1 MLGVGAGVLTTLSW
15 AVNGLLA
22 TGSTAGHNASAGHI
36 TGARH
41 SPAHHAAARH
51 DEDKASPA
59 ASPSA
64 SPSHTPA
71 RHHASRRAPQASGSA
86 AACTPGGVALTV
98 SSPQYW
104 YQPGLT
110 PRFTVRA
117 VSTESHPCSFDMSPR
132 SVSVVIDTSGG
143 RPIWSS
149 ADCATSSGSAPVVLA
164 SGTHATLRVSWN
176 RRTGCA
182 DSGTLVRPG
191 EYRVSAAAGA
201 DHSKSVNIVLGAK
214 GVSGP

>member
-1 MLGVGAGVLTTLSW
+1 MVVLGVGAGILTSLSW

-22 TGSTAGHNASAGHI
+22 TGSTAHHPAAAGH
-36 TGARH
+36 TTAARHAPARH
-41 SPAHHAAARH
+41 S
-51 DEDKASPA
+51 KAKAPPA

-64 SPSHTPA
+64 SPSHAPA
-71 RHHASRRAPQASGSA
+71 RHRASRRSPQVSGNTP
-86 AACTPGGVALTV
+86 ACTPGGVTLTV

-104 YQPGLT
+104 YQPGKT
-110 PRFTVRA
+110 PRFTVHA
-117 VSTESHPCSFDMSPR
+117 VSTESHPCHFDMSPR
-132 SVSVVIDTSGG
+132 LVSVVIDTPAG

-149 ADCATSSGSAPVVLA
+149 ADCASGSGADPVVLA
-164 SGTHATLRVSWN
+164 SGTNATLRVSWN
-176 RRTGCA
+176 RRTGCG
-182 DSGTLVRPG
+182 DGGNLVLPG

>member
-1 MLGVGAGVLTTLSW
+1 VGAGVLTTLSW
-15 AVNGLLA
+15 AVSSLLA
-22 TGSTAGHNASAGHI
+22 TGSAAGHPAAAGHSLA
-36 TGARH
+36 TRH
-41 SPAHHAAARH
+41 HTAHHAAARH
-51 DEDKASPA
+51 DEDRASPA

-64 SPSHTPA
+64 SPSHAPAHHKDSQPA
-71 RHHASRRAPQASGSA
+71 RAAGST
-86 AACTPGGVALTV
+86 AACAAGDVTLTV

-110 PRFTVRA
+110 PRFKVRA
-117 VSTESHPCSFDMSPR
+117 VSTASQPCHFDMSAR

-143 RPIWSS
+143 RPVWSS
-149 ADCATSSGSAPVVLA
+149 ADCASGSGPHPVVLA
-164 SGTHATLRVSWN
+164 SGTHATLDVSWD
-176 RRTGCA
+176 RRTGCGGA
-182 DSGTLVRPG
+182 GNQVQAG